1 MRTANPALN
10 QKTFEAV
17 IDRANHDVMTLE
29 GTVTK
34 CLIAIFVT
42 MAAGC
47 WTFCNPAI
55 GVGLFV
61 PAMIVS
67 LVVSLVIIFAKRTAP
82 YLTLVYA
89 LVEGVLLGTISILS
103 EESYPGIAFQA
114 VTLTFGTLFSLL
126 IIYKSGLVRATENFK
141 LGVCAATGAIFVVY
155 LINFLMSLF
164 GAPIAFLLS
173 NSPLSI
179 GISCVVVVIAALNLV
194 LDFDFIEEASGTGSY
209 PKYMEWYGAF
219 GLLVTLVWLYVE
231 ILRLLAKLNSRD

>member
-29 GTVTK
+29 GTVNK
-34 CLIAIFVT
+34 CLIAILVT

-55 GVGLFV
+55 GERLFF
-61 PAMIVS
+61 PAMIIS
-67 LVVSLVIIFAKRTAP
+67 LVVSLVVIFVKKTAP
-82 YLTLVYA
+82 YLTLIYA
-89 LVEGVLLGTISILS
+89 LVEGVMLGTISIMIELS
-103 EESYPGIAFQA
+103 HPGIAFQA

-126 IIYKSGLVRATENFK
+126 IVYKSGLVRVTENFK
-141 LGVCAATGAIFVVY
+141 LGILAATGAIFILY
-155 LINFLMSLF
+155 LINFIMSLF
-164 GAPIAFLLS
+164 GAPLVFLHS
-173 NSPLSI
+173 SSPLSI

-194 LDFDFIEEASGTGSY
+194 LDFDFIEQAAGSGSY
-209 PKYMEWYGAF
+209 PRYMEWYGAF
-219 GLLVTLVWLYVE
+219 GLLVTLVWLYIE